1 VAANHLAWNRYG
13 KSRIRLVKVR
23 RAGDRHAI
31 VDLTLDVQ
39 LEGAFDA
46 VYIDGDNRSCLAT
59 DTMKNTVYALARR
72 DPIDHVE
79 AFGLRLA
86 DHFIAKPSVS
96 RVLISAVEH
105 PWSQVAVN
113 GETHPHAFV
122 QSGAGD
128 WTASVTRDAAGASVV
143 SGVTNLVVLKTA
155 DSAFSGFPRDP
166 YTTLLDTDDRILATS
181 MTASW
186 TYRPGTTDF
195 SVRDAVR
202 AALIDTFASH
212 TSLSVQHTLYAMGQA
227 ALAVCADITEITLTL
242 PNRHHLLV
250 DLQPF
255 GLDNPNEV
263 FVATD
268 QPYGLIEATIS
279 RTKDPRP
286 QTNDPRPSTK
296 DQAP

>member
-1 VAANHLAWNRYG
+1 MAAELTWNRYG

-23 RAGDRHAI
+23 RARDAHAI

-46 VYIDGDNRSCLAT
+46 VYVDGDNRSCLAT

-79 AFGLRLA
+79 SFALRLA

-96 RVLISAVEH
+96 RVFVRLVEH
-105 PWSQVAVN
+105 PWSRVAGTN
-113 GETHPHAFV
+113 GSHPHAFV
-122 QSGAGD
+122 QTSGGD
-128 WTASVTRDAAGASVV
+128 WTATVTRDASGASVV

-155 DSAFSGFPRDP
+155 DSAFSGFPRDE
-166 YTTLLDTDDRILATS
+166 YTTLPDTDDRLLATS
-181 MTASW
+181 MTATW
-186 TYRPGTTDF
+186 RYRPGTTDF
-195 SVRDAVR
+195 AVRDAVR
-202 AALIDTFASH
+202 ATLIETFASH

-227 ALAVCADITEITLTL
+227 ALATCADIDEITLTL

-250 DLQPF
+250 DLQPL

-268 QPYGLIEATIS
+268 QPYGLIEATIT
-279 RTKDPRP
+279 RT
-286 QTNDPRPSTK
+286 
-296 DQAP
+296 

>member
-1 VAANHLAWNRYG
+1 MSELSWNRYG
-13 KSRIRLVKVR
+13 KSRIRLVKIR
-23 RAGDRHAI
+23 RRRDADAI

-79 AFGLRLA
+79 AFALRLA
-86 DHFIAKPSVS
+86 EYFITKPSVS
-96 RVLISAVEH
+96 RVKISVVEH
-105 PWSQVAVN
+105 PWSRVLAD
-113 GETHPHAFV
+113 GGTHQHAFV
-122 QSGAGD
+122 QTGAGD
-128 WTASVTRDAAGASVV
+128 WTASVTHDARAAEIV

-155 DSAFSGFPRDP
+155 DSAFSGFPRDQ
-166 YTTLLDTDDRILATS
+166 YTTLVDTDERILATS
-181 MTASW
+181 MTVSW
-186 TYRPGTTDF
+186 KYRPGTTDF

-202 AALIDTFASH
+202 GTLIDTFASH
-212 TSLSVQHTLYAMGQA
+212 MSLSVQHTLYAMGEA
-227 ALAVCADITEITLTL
+227 ALAACVDITEITLTL

-268 QPYGLIEATIS
+268 QPYGLIEATI
-279 RTKDPRP
+279 RRGT
-286 QTNDPRPSTK
+286 
-296 DQAP
+296 A

>member
-1 VAANHLAWNRYG
+1 MPELTWNRYG

-23 RAGDRHAI
+23 RARDAHAI

-46 VYIDGDNRSCLAT
+46 VYVDGDNRSCLAT

-72 DPIDHVE
+72 DPIDQVE
-79 AFGLRLA
+79 AFALRLT

-96 RVLISAVEH
+96 RAIVSIVEH
-105 PWSQVAVN
+105 PWSRVA
-113 GETHPHAFV
+113 GQSGSHPHAFV
-122 QSGAGD
+122 QTSAGD
-128 WTASVTRDAAGASVV
+128 WTASVTRDASGASVV

-155 DSAFSGFPRDP
+155 DSAFSGFPRDE
-166 YTTLLDTDDRILATS
+166 YTTLLDTSDRILATS
-181 MTASW
+181 MTVTW
-186 TYRPGTTDF
+186 KYRPGTTDF

-202 AALIDTFASH
+202 ATLIDTFASH

-227 ALAVCADITEITLTL
+227 ALATCADLDQITLTL

-279 RTKDPRP
+279 RT
-286 QTNDPRPSTK
+286 ND
-296 DQAP
+296 